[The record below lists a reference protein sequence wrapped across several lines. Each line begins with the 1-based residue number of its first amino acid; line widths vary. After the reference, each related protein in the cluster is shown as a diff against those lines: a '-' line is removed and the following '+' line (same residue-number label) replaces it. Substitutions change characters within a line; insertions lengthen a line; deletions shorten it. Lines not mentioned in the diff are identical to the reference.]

1 MKKTLAMIAVLLMAA
16 LVLASCAQNNET
28 AKKTTEET
36 LNYTIYNRTGEVI
49 TELSIS
55 DKTGRTSTTARNL
68 EVGLTSTASV
78 GAVVDE
84 SGMPNLQIAYK
95 TAGGKSVSATLN
107 TKTDAITLLPDTV
120 EFKAPAE

>member
-1 MKKTLAMIAVLLMAA
+1 MKKRLAIVAVLLVAA
-16 LVLASCAQNNET
+16 LVLVSCAQNNET

-49 TELSIS
+49 TELIIA

-78 GAVVDE
+78 GAVVDD
-84 SGMPNLQIAYK
+84 SGTPSLQIDYK
-95 TAGGKSVSATLN
+95 TAGGKAVSATLN

>member
-78 GAVVDE
+78 GAVVDD
-84 SGMPNLQIAYK
+84 SGTPSLQIDYK
-95 TAGGKSVSATLN
+95 TAGGKAVSATLN

>member
-1 MKKTLAMIAVLLMAA
+1 MKKKLAIIAVLLVAA
-16 LVLASCAQNNET
+16 LVLASCAQNEET

-49 TELSIS
+49 TELSIA

-68 EVGLTSTASV
+68 EVGHTSTTSV

-84 SGMPNLQIAYK
+84 NGTPNLQITYK
-95 TAGGKSVSATLN
+95 TASGKSVSATLN
-107 TKTDAITLLPDTV
+107 TKTEAITLLSDTV

>member
-1 MKKTLAMIAVLLMAA
+1 MKKRLAIVAVLLAAA

-36 LNYTIYNRTGEVI
+36 LNYMIYNRTGEVI
-49 TELSIS
+49 TELIIA

-78 GAVVDE
+78 GAVVDDTGTP
-84 SGMPNLQIAYK
+84 SLQIDYK
-95 TAGGKSVSATLN
+95 TASGKAVSATLN